1 MKTNIVIL
9 PLHTDDLS
17 DDDNKNLKSSAEK
30 QEWVTNAEVLES
42 TVRER
47 RITEKAREGGEPGA

>member
-9 PLHTDDLS
+9 PLHTHDLS